1 MNRDQLLAVLYDL
14 SLTIGREVTVDSLL
28 TKVLQRLL
36 FHTGCPVGL
45 VISHADGPDASSG
58 QLLKV
63 IGDHHLQQQARQDI
77 ALPPGLLGRNI
88 HAACDPALLAK
99 LTGQPRYQ
107 YGLRLPLEQHYTILL
122 LAPETMLQHLPLEHV
137 FPPILSN
144 LARAIKLCQDSEQL
158 AEALQRERNQAKAE
172 LDRAQ
177 RFSTALLNAMPIAVF
192 YKDATGRY
200 LGCNPAFTRT
210 VGMQAEEI
218 IGKTPAEVWPAELA
232 SMFTR
237 NDGELIA
244 SRQPLLFEYV
254 IRSKQ
259 GQLMDVVYA
268 KDLFYNEDNSIGG
281 IIGAFIDI
289 SARKSAEESLRQ
301 SLIQAISALSAAMV
315 HRDLSTAGH
324 EVRVSDLAVAIGR
337 KLQLDAHQLEGLG
350 LAAMVHDIGQI
361 QIPSEILTR
370 PRRLNHEEFE
380 LVKMH
385 AEASHEILKDI
396 HFPWPIADIA
406 WQHHENMDG
415 SGYPRGLAGN
425 DILLE
430 ARIIHV
436 ADSMEAMLSHRPF
449 RRQLGLEQAL
459 AQLKQYRGSVYD
471 SQVVDACL
479 TLFTEHGYELPDSK
493 RKN

>member
-36 FHTGCPVGL
+36 FHTGCPTGL
-45 VISHADGPDASSG
+45 VISHADGTDAGSG
-58 QLLKV
+58 KLLKV
-63 IGDHHLQQQARQDI
+63 IGDHHLQQQAGQDI
-77 ALPPGLLGRNI
+77 PLPPGLLGRNI
-88 HAACDPALLAK
+88 HAACDPALLAQ

-107 YGLRLPLEQHYTILL
+107 YGLRLPLEQHYSILL
-122 LAPETMLQHLPLEHV
+122 LAPVAMLQHLPLEHV

-144 LARAIKLCQDSEQL
+144 LARAIKLCHDSEQL

-192 YKDATGRY
+192 YKDASGRY
-200 LGCNPAFTRT
+200 LGCNPAFSRT

-232 SMFTR
+232 SMFTQ
-237 NDGELIA
+237 NDGVLIA
-244 SRQPLLFEYV
+244 SRQPQLFEYV

-337 KLQLDAHQLEGLG
+337 KLQLDEHQLEGLG

-370 PRRLNHEEFE
+370 PRRLNREEFE

-406 WQHHENMDG
+406 WQHHENVDG
-415 SGYPRGLAGN
+415 SGYPRGLAG
-425 DILLE
+425 DEILLE

-471 SQVVDACL
+471 SRVVDACL